1 MLSTCRDGIK
11 ALDIN
16 GCPIQRN
23 RKKRPAGDLKS
34 AYYAKKRDLAA
45 GNAMAKGMLTKIKQF
60 HEATGQEQN
69 AMPDDGSICEIRAA
83 VAATVLD
90 VFPGETVAAML
101 NDAHSSALFIKRAGV
116 TETLAGSMQVPLD
129 RALFLKDTKLLS
141 DAEWQSMSATR
152 GRVAGD
158 NLQIYP
164 TLHQVRNLRAALNAD
179 LKTRF
184 QIKTVEDDGWS
195 TGGRAVIPLR
205 LLVSLLLFREVA
217 ENQGAPLDADRVY
230 EFKLSA
236 DGAAM
241 TKDGRGLLIF
251 YLIPVFATWEGVV
264 SHQSSKAC
272 FPVAIGMASESAA
285 SLSGYLGE
293 NISTVLET
301 LNNEGVRL
309 PTSFGNRTMVKV
321 KIKFG
326 ADLSALLKLC
336 KGIGSATANYAC
348 HLCRCFSKGDR
359 EELKLGEEYEE
370 WNPPLTVLG
379 LPVKQVVICSLHG
392 NLRCTEHLLRL
403 TFETITFMLL
413 SSLGGAPSADAAK
426 NYGRLSG
433 AQPNRMPSTCLRCL
447 ESGGSHRYFCLPE
460 L

>member
-1 MLSTCRDGIK
+1 MLLTCRDGIK
-11 ALDIN
+11 ALDCFGRVN
-16 GCPIQRN
+16 QRK
-23 RKKRPAGDLKS
+23 RKKKPACDLKS
-34 AYYAKKRDLAA
+34 AHYAKKRDRDA
-45 GNAMAKGMLTKIKQF
+45 GNTMAKDMLTNIKQF
-60 HEATGQEQN
+60 HEATGQEQKPL
-69 AMPDDGSICEIRAA
+69 PDDGSISEIRAA
-83 VAATVLD
+83 VAATVLH

-101 NDAHSSALFIKRAGV
+101 DSANSSAAFIKRAGV
-116 TETLAGSMQVPLD
+116 TKTLAGSMQVPLD

-217 ENQGAPLDADRVY
+217 ENQGAPLDAERVY

-264 SHQSSKAC
+264 SHQSSKSC

-379 LPVKQVVICSLHG
+379 LPVKQVTICSLHG

>member
-1 MLSTCRDGIK
+1 MAARSKGSE
-11 ALDIN
+11 
-16 GCPIQRN
+16 
-23 RKKRPAGDLKS
+23 KKKPAIDLKS
-34 AYYAKKRDLAA
+34 AYYAKKRDREA
-45 GNAMAKGMLTKIKQF
+45 GNTMAKDMLTNIKQF
-60 HEATGQEQN
+60 HEATGQEQKPL
-69 AMPDDGSICEIRAA
+69 PDDGSISEIRAA
-83 VAATVLD
+83 VAATVLH

-101 NDAHSSALFIKRAGV
+101 DSANSSAAFIKRAGV

-129 RALFLKDTKLLS
+129 RALFLKDTLLLS

-217 ENQGAPLDADRVY
+217 ENQGAPLDAERVY
-230 EFKLSA
+230 EFKL
-236 DGAAM
+236 
-241 TKDGRGLLIF
+241 GLLIF

-264 SHQSSKAC
+264 SHQSSKSC

-379 LPVKQVVICSLHG
+379 LPVKQVTICSLHG